1 MNQLIHCISCDQ
13 IFVRTPFDQW
23 PEYQLDQ
30 NHPTRSIQIIE
41 KDDFKLFLESHS
53 GHQLEDLKILED
65 SYISEKPYYE
75 PTKISYFKAT
85 NGKERFVIKK
95 FREKIDDP
103 LSYQLISGDYSLECM
118 SIEMDHKAITKQIE
132 MEFKERPFSAKKI
145 ASFLKLCRH
154 IAEMIEI
161 KDLERAPGESTY
173 PLELYYKM
181 DDLSLMVLLRNCHN
195 IFKGEEYLE
204 MEKFIHR
211 HRDEGVLLLK
221 AIYKIKIGEKIET
234 KKRPVIHPLS
244 FENKKILEK
253 KK

>member
-41 KDDFKLFLESHS
+41 KDDFKLFLENHS

-118 SIEMDHKAITKQIE
+118 SIEMDHKAI
-132 MEFKERPFSAKKI
+132 
-145 ASFLKLCRH
+145 
-154 IAEMIEI
+154 
-161 KDLERAPGESTY
+161 
-173 PLELYYKM
+173 
-181 DDLSLMVLLRNCHN
+181 
-195 IFKGEEYLE
+195 
-204 MEKFIHR
+204 
-211 HRDEGVLLLK
+211 
-221 AIYKIKIGEKIET
+221 
-234 KKRPVIHPLS
+234 
-244 FENKKILEK
+244 
-253 KK
+253 